1 MELSMRSIDI
11 IKAKETIKAFLNNQN
26 MPKELQ
32 RMIVKEVYEDI
43 QKEALNEALEEM
55 KKEESTN
62 EVC

>member
-1 MELSMRSIDI
+1 MQSIDI
-11 IKAKETIKAFLNNQN
+11 IKAKGTIESYLNSLG

-55 KKEESTN
+55 KKEESDN
-62 EVC
+62 G